1 MGCYYGNLYVGS
13 LAYANDVVIL
23 NPTLGSLKE
32 MLGICKQYSHDC
44 NIIFNASKTKLMMF
58 GRNVSDVDVM
68 FEGRIASKVI
78 CEAHV

>member
-1 MGCYYGNLYVGS
+1 MLLWKLICRLF
-13 LAYANDVVIL
+13 LAYADDVVIL

-32 MLGICKQYSHDC
+32 MLGIRKQYSHDC

-78 CEAHV
+78 SEAHV